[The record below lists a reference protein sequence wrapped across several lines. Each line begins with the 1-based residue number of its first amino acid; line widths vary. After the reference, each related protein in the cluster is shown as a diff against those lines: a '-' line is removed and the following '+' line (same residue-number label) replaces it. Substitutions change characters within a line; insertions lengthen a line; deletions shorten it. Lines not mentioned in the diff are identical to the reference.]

1 MERSE
6 LLGASEIGIAAAD
19 YLDTGGLVAE
29 RGHGCRRSCRSRRFR
44 LSRSSEMFL
53 CFDVPRRRFAAVE
66 TVQCFDVLAGEGHVE
81 SRQVLDL
88 TRRVR

>member
-1 MERSE
+1 
-6 LLGASEIGIAAAD
+6 
-19 YLDTGGLVAE
+19 
-29 RGHGCRRSCRSRRFR
+29 
-44 LSRSSEMFL
+44 MFL